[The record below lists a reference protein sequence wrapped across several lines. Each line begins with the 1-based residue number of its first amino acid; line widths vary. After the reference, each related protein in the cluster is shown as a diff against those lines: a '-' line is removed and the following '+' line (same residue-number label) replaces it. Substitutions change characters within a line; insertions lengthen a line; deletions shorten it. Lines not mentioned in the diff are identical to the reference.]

1 MNTQCLFWT
10 HYVTAAS
17 SFSTH
22 VFMFHL
28 MLYAFFSVN
37 YSVSICR
44 WECLKDILTGDYTDN
59 ILCSIGMPVIFNSV
73 RYNCQVFCLNHKIIM
88 IRPKM
93 SLANDG
99 NYREFRWFSAW
110 TFKYEIV
117 EFQLPIEVSEAIYQ
131 DTVPF
136 GYGYMRFL
144 DV

>member
-1 MNTQCLFWT
+1 MQ
-10 HYVTAAS
+10 
-17 SFSTH
+17 
-22 VFMFHL
+22 
-28 MLYAFFSVN
+28 FFSVN

-44 WECLKDILTGDYTDN
+44 WECLKDILNGDCTDN

-73 RYNCQVFCLNHKIIM
+73 RYNCQVFCLNRKIIM

-110 TFKYEIV
+110 TFKDEIV
-117 EFQLPIEVSEAIYQ
+117 EFQLPIEVSEAISQ

-136 GYGYMRFL
+136 GYGYMQFL

>member
-1 MNTQCLFWT
+1 
-10 HYVTAAS
+10 
-17 SFSTH
+17 
-22 VFMFHL
+22 MFHL
-28 MLYAFFSVN
+28 MLHAMFSVN
-37 YSVSICR
+37 YHVSICR

-73 RYNCQVFCLNHKIIM
+73 RYNCQVFCLNRKIIM

-110 TFKYEIV
+110 TFKDEIV
-117 EFQLPIEVSEAIYQ
+117 EFQLPIEVLEAISQ

-136 GYGYMRFL
+136 GYGYMQFL

>member
-1 MNTQCLFWT
+1 
-10 HYVTAAS
+10 
-17 SFSTH
+17 
-22 VFMFHL
+22 MFHL
-28 MLYAFFSVN
+28 MLHAMFSVN
-37 YSVSICR
+37 YHVSICR

-59 ILCSIGMPVIFNSV
+59 ILCSIGMPVIFNSIQ
-73 RYNCQVFCLNHKIIM
+73 YNCQVFCLNRKIIM

-110 TFKYEIV
+110 TFKDEIV
-117 EFQLPIEVSEAIYQ
+117 EFQLPIEVSEAISQ